1 MAAVQQAPLLVQY
14 EREEMMFEN
23 DEYEDLGEL
32 SGESTRSVMPLP
44 HLGLHHFQHRSA
56 AFLRCTK
63 LTLRFP
69 ILQTLFFPMSYPTP
83 RIPRFR
89 K

>member
-32 SGESTRSVMPLP
+32 SCESN
-44 HLGLHHFQHRSA
+44 
-56 AFLRCTK
+56 
-63 LTLRFP
+63 
-69 ILQTLFFPMSYPTP
+69 
-83 RIPRFR
+83 
-89 K
+89 